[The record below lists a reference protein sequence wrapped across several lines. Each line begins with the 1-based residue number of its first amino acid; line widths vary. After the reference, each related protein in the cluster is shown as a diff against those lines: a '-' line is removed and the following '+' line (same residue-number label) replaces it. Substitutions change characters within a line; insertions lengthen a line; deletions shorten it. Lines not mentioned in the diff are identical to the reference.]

1 MRTLPTH
8 LHWVDLASKKTCKK
22 NMARC
27 NKVFITTELLS
38 NAVND
43 FGAEKSARYNRVL
56 FVSSAPRTNNITF
69 AFAVTF
75 AWCNHPLSR
84 CKYSL

>member
-1 MRTLPTH
+1 MCTLPTH
-8 LHWVDLASKKTCKK
+8 LHWVDLASEKKTCKK

-43 FGAEKSARYNRVL
+43 FGPEKSARYNRML
-56 FVSSAPRTNNITF
+56 FVSGAPRTNNITF
-69 AFAVTF
+69 AFACHFRLV
-75 AWCNHPLSR
+75 
-84 CKYSL
+84 